1 LASRTEKNQTRRNV
15 DGKGLDQGSCN
26 AFKSVYRKPAL
37 APQQL
42 HPYYDGI
49 KHHLKI
55 SSLSWTASMPKFEVP
70 AVDGL
75 SQAELNKATIRFN
88 STASGITGVVEDL
101 RNEIRKIE
109 DAIKA
114 DEDGEFEYEKVLGNL
129 RNEKE
134 DIKKRIAGCESYLQ
148 TFEDGP
154 GAVIEKT
161 YVDNTK
167 AVKNLYNDARIGHQ
181 RGIEMLIQDFDYHPA
196 FKQRDDAFSSVPF
209 NPKRI

>member
-1 LASRTEKNQTRRNV
+1 
-15 DGKGLDQGSCN
+15 
-26 AFKSVYRKPAL
+26 
-37 APQQL
+37 
-42 HPYYDGI
+42 
-49 KHHLKI
+49 
-55 SSLSWTASMPKFEVP
+55 MPKFEVP

-209 NPKRI
+209 NPKRIWEDEICTEVADWCLRNGLESGYFLLTLYAYEHFFSFPRPKEKE

>member
-1 LASRTEKNQTRRNV
+1 
-15 DGKGLDQGSCN
+15 
-26 AFKSVYRKPAL
+26 
-37 APQQL
+37 
-42 HPYYDGI
+42 
-49 KHHLKI
+49 
-55 SSLSWTASMPKFEVP
+55 MPKFDRP
-70 AVDGL
+70 NANNNL
-75 SQAELNKATIRFN
+75 SQAELNKATISFN

-101 RNEIRKIE
+101 RKQIRMLE
-109 DAIKA
+109 QAIKA

-134 DIKKRIAGCESYLQ
+134 DMEKRIAGCEAYLQ

-161 YVDNTK
+161 YIDNTL

-181 RGIEMLIQDFDYHPA
+181 KGLQLLIKEFDYHPA

-209 NPKRI
+209 NPKKM